1 MGLFS
6 SERTTDY
13 FHRISSIVEREI
25 NAFSDEKI
33 IGANLQEWVDY
44 YSQKHAVIPITLFE
58 DSLSQAIENDSVQE
72 RNMFYTNPAYERP
85 YFEKP
90 AYRIKISVPFDGT
103 ADLLQLMPSSHIL
116 IPFDAEVLKPNG
128 DKLGKIILSLIYSAE
143 EMKAKPDLQAF
154 VRGQFNTQFEHYR
167 KMIGYINA
175 EATLFNTQLNGSVIS
190 WLHKRKEKAQEFSD
204 ICTKLNIPMTK
215 SENAPNTIPIQLTRV
230 VRQASVAPQAKRI
243 EPEYGVS
250 DGDYQNIENIID
262 MFCMSCEKTPSTYNK
277 LAEEEIR
284 DTLISTLNTHYSNV
298 TGETFRKKGKTD
310 ILIEF
315 ENKAGF
321 IAECKIWHGILALQ
335 DALSQ
340 LNGYMTWRDYK
351 VSLVFFNKAN
361 KNFARVRAQIDE
373 WVRSNSTSVDHAK
386 ANVWKCLVKR
396 EDKDDS
402 FQLSIHVYD
411 LFAKG

>member
-13 FHRISSIVEREI
+13 FRRISSIVEREI

-33 IGANLQEWVDY
+33 IGANLQEWIDY
-44 YSQKHAVIPITLFE
+44 YSQKYAVIPISLFE

-72 RNMFYTNPAYERP
+72 RNVFFTNPEYERP

-103 ADLLQLMPSSHIL
+103 ADLLQLTPSSHIL
-116 IPFDAEVLKPNG
+116 IPFDAEVVKPNG
-128 DKLGKIILSLIYSAE
+128 DKLGKIILSLIYSTE
-143 EMKAKPDLQAF
+143 EMKTKPDLQAI
-154 VRGQFNTQFEHYR
+154 VKGQFNQQFESYR
-167 KMIGYINA
+167 KMIGFVNA
-175 EATLFNTQLNGSVIS
+175 EAALLNSQINGAVIS
-190 WLHKRKEKAQEFSD
+190 WLKKRKDKALEFSD
-204 ICTKLNIPMTK
+204 FCTKLSIPMIK

-230 VRQASVAPQAKRI
+230 VRQAPAAPQAKRI

-262 MFCMSCEKTPSTYNK
+262 MFCMSCEKTPTTYNK
-277 LAEEEIR
+277 LTEEEIR

-321 IAECKIWHGILALQ
+321 IAECKIWHGIQALQ

-351 VSLVFFNKAN
+351 VSLVFFNKTN
-361 KNFARVRAQIDE
+361 KDFARVRAQIDE
-373 WVRSNSTSVDHAK
+373 WVKSNSTHVDHAK
-386 ANVWKCLVKR
+386 ANVWKCLLKR
-396 EDKDDS
+396 EDKDDF
-402 FQLSIHVYD
+402 FQLSIRVYD
-411 LFAKG
+411 LYVAS